1 MADSAHKVTIR
12 AIDLKRENLTNTV
25 PTNVQAKNIYK
36 TGGLRSSITIAK
48 ESGADEDL
56 NDLET
61 EENPVA
67 SINVQPYSFEP
78 YESDIIISSNSCSGS
93 SSTNGD
99 IGDKSHMVTWT
110 TRHEDIPTQPTGSWP
125 DGLGASLVKR

>member
-1 MADSAHKVTIR
+1 MQKLRANFGLDTIKVSFNEFNSAHQMVQMRFRIR
-12 AIDLKRENLTNTV
+12 YV
-25 PTNVQAKNIYK
+25 HQ
-36 TGGLRSSITIAK
+36 ITQ
-48 ESGADEDL
+48 ESGADL

-78 YESDIIISSNSCSGS
+78 YESDISSNSYSGS

-110 TRHEDIPTQPTGSWP
+110 TRHEDIATQPTGSCP